1 VLIVEYSL
9 KLKLGFII
17 NQLTQNNNNI
27 IPQKNSS
34 NLKTIMY
41 VLIAV
46 GILYSIFKP
55 RQQKKTI
62 LPSQTQEPIKDNKP
76 EIRPESGEIKF

>member
-9 KLKLGFII
+9 KLKLGFNSI
-17 NQLTQNNNNI
+17 QLNQNNNDI
-27 IPQKNSS
+27 SPSKNSS
-34 NLKTIMY
+34 NFKTILY

-46 GILYSIFKP
+46 GIFYSIIRP
-55 RQQKKTI
+55 RREKKTI
-62 LPSQTQEPIKDNKP
+62 LPKQTQEPIKDNKL